1 MKAVLALALA
11 ASASGLAATA
21 SGLSVSKTNTTE
33 GVALPNTF
41 KVYVEGQP
49 VLGDGAGTGA
59 LKKCNAFPDFMV
71 AHPMK
76 PEVKVCGTGI
86 KMTVFLLGRCGKQST
101 GRDLSTAG
109 MAHKWTVGAC
119 DKGLDANTCKSFS
132 PKDQKAF
139 GAAQSYMIEQC

>member
-11 ASASGLAATA
+11 TAA
-21 SGLSVSKTNTTE
+21 SGLSLSKTNVNE
-33 GVALPNTF
+33 GVALTNTF

-76 PEVKVCGTGI
+76 PGVKVCGTGI

-101 GRDLSTAG
+101 GRDLATAG
-109 MAHKWTVGAC
+109 MAPKWTIGAC
-119 DKGLDANTCKSFS
+119 DKGLDANTCKTFS
-132 PKDQKAF
+132 PKMEKAF